1 MNDVSILECPNCGS
15 TDLAEIKQNKH
26 QCAYCGTVLTERKQV
41 VVAPRRVAYTEQTK
55 CPRCGFA
62 NERGLRYCN
71 NCGRPLVRMA
81 TSIGRSKKTGISPA
95 NLSILVSI
103 VGSLFIPFGGP
114 VLGLILG
121 YKALGDARDGGKGE
135 KSEKQAKTAIAIG
148 WAIVAFSLVMM
159 CIAMGMPAM
168 QSGCSMCQSLF
179 DELFSALHLDTF

>member
-15 TDLAEIKQNKH
+15 TDLIKVKQNKH
-26 QCAYCGTVLTERKQV
+26 RCAYCGTVLTEKSQV
-41 VVAPRRVAYTEQTK
+41 AAAPRADK
-55 CPRCGFA
+55 CPRCGFE
-62 NERGLRYCN
+62 NERGDRYCN
-71 NCGRPLVRMA
+71 DCGRPLVKMTA
-81 TSIGRSKKTGISPA
+81 PIGRSKKTGISPA

-159 CIAMGMPAM
+159 CIAMGMPTV

-179 DELFSALHLDTF
+179 DELFNALHLDTF

>member
-1 MNDVSILECPNCGS
+1 VNDVNVLECPNCGS
-15 TDLAEIKQNKH
+15 TDLVEIKRNKH
-26 QCAYCGTVLTERKQV
+26 RCTYCATVLTEKNQAV
-41 VVAPRRVAYTEQTK
+41 VVPSAKKK

-62 NERGLRYCN
+62 NERGDRYCN
-71 NCGRPLVRMA
+71 DCGKPLVRIA
-81 TSIGRSKKTGISPA
+81 TSIGKSKKTGISPA

-121 YKALGDARDGGKGE
+121 YKALGDARNGEQGE
-135 KSEKQAKTAIAIG
+135 KSERQAKTAIAIG

-159 CIAMGMPAM
+159 CIAMGMPTV

-179 DELFSALHLDTF
+179 DELFNALHLDTF